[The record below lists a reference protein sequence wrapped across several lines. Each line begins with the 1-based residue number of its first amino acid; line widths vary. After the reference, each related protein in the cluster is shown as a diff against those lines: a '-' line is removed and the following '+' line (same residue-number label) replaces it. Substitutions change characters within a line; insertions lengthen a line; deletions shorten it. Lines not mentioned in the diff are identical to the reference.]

1 MDFPHTPPARF
12 PPVSRSKSSSRW
24 LQEHF
29 NDPFVK
35 KAQAEGYRSRAVYKL
50 LEIQQKD
57 RLIRPGM
64 TVLDLGAAPGSWT
77 QIAADLVGARGLV
90 IASDIL
96 PMDPLPGVQ
105 FVVGDFREQEVFD
118 AILAAL
124 DGREVDLVIS
134 DMAPNMSGERSV
146 DQPKSMYLAELALD
160 MASRVLRPGGDFL
173 TKVFQGEGI
182 DAYRTEIRRYFR
194 QLQVRKP
201 EASRGRSNEIYLLAR
216 DRI

>member
-1 MDFPHTPPARF
+1 M
-12 PPVSRSKSSSRW
+12 SRSKSSSRW

-35 KAQAEGYRSRAVYKL
+35 KAQAEGYRSRAVFKL

-57 RLIRPGM
+57 RILRPGM
-64 TVLDLGAAPGSWT
+64 TVLDLGAAPGGWT
-77 QIAADLVGARGLV
+77 QAAVDLVGDKGLV

-96 PMDPLPGVQ
+96 PMDPVAGATFIQ
-105 FVVGDFREQEVFD
+105 GDFREQEVFD

-146 DQPKSMYLAELALD
+146 DQPRAMYLAELALD
-160 MASRVLRPGGDFL
+160 MATRVLRPGGDFL

-182 DAYRTEIRRYFR
+182 DAYRAEIRRHFR

-201 EASRGRSNEIYLLAR
+201 EASRSRSAELYLLAR

>member
-105 FVVGDFREQEVFD
+105 FVPGDFREQEVFD